1 MLREVPETYGA
12 YLENHT
18 GEVPNGLAGR
28 RGRGLEQRL
37 ADRFVGILLCSFMP
51 PDAQGF
57 ATELFVGIRHTEEFG
72 PIISAGLGG
81 VEMEVLARQTKKGAA
96 VAIAPTGTVDGTQ
109 FFELFSRTLSYERLS
124 GAMRGSRRLLDDAIF
139 IECFQAFIDL
149 ANHFSAMNP
158 DAGFHIEEMEVN
170 PFSSSGGRMAP
181 LDGVC
186 RFRPAA
192 ARHQPRP
199 IDKIGSLLKPASIG
213 IIGVSERSANM
224 GRIILGNLVDAG
236 FDRDKITVVHP
247 GAREIDGF
255 SCVAAIAD
263 LEHKVDLFVVAVGAD
278 QVPSVIDDLID
289 HDKANA
295 VILIPG
301 GLGEKEGS
309 QALERRLRAKIREA
323 HQSPGG
329 GPVFLGGNS
338 LGVISH
344 PGRYDTMFIP
354 DTKLPKS
361 RGRRPRKL
369 CFISQ
374 SGAFII
380 SNLSRMPWLDPAYAL
395 SIGNQIDLTAG
406 DLLAYIKDDPEIE
419 VFAVYMEG
427 FQPCDGHTFAAA
439 VKDTVALGKDVVF
452 YKAGRTT
459 EGRSAT
465 AGHTA
470 SVAGDYAVCEN
481 ALTQAG
487 AFVASDFDEFGDLL
501 RARPGPSRQGPCAGN
516 RLAAVSNAGYE
527 SVGMADSIRQ
537 PGAEL
542 RLAAF
547 SPATAESLA
556 KLLSDNRLDGLVDV
570 KNPFDV
576 TPMAG
581 DTVYADL
588 VAEILADPGID
599 AVVAGIVP
607 LTPAMQT
614 LAPGE
619 GHIESILDP
628 GSVAQRLPEVAAA
641 ADKPLVAVVDSGAI
655 FDPLATALERGG
667 LPVFRTADRASGRSA
682 VGSTPNEQTSTGG
695 TPDEIAHRET
705 VARHP
710 GPDGVRQHHATGRG
724 CGAGVRR
731 PRGAVPGQ
739 RHAHHRIGL
748 HQRRRTGAPP
758 RLQTLARRARTLR
771 PLARALPP
779 QPHRRGQRR
788 RPPQAPDHGPRGRGR
803 DHRRPPRLRAVGADL
818 LRRVRRSAAETG
830 ADQDYRRVGDCRRPG
845 DLHHARCVARPSA
858 VSQNP
863 RFPHSPVNDGE
874 FSGKCGRPSFACNE
888 RSLI

>member
-1 MLREVPETYGA
+1 MAPIRTTVIEDILRNAHEAGRNSLYEHECYRLLEATGAEAAPKSRLIPIGAHPTPADLDVLTGDKVVLKVVSPDITHKTEARGVRIVAREIGAVEAAFDLMLREVPEVYGA
-12 YLENHT
+12 YLESHS
-18 GEVPNGLAGR
+18 GEVPASLAGR
-28 RGRGLEQRL
+28 RGHGLEQRL
-37 ADRFVGILLCSFMP
+37 ADRIVGILLCSYMP
-51 PDAQGF
+51 PDAQAF
-57 ATELFVGIRHTEEFG
+57 ATELFVGIRRTDEFG

-96 VAIAPTGTVDGTQ
+96 VAISPTGTVDGRQ
-109 FFELFSRTLSYERLS
+109 FFELFRKTLSYERLS

-149 ANHFSAMNP
+149 ANHFSAMNTQ
-158 DAGFHIEEMEVN
+158 AEFHIEELEVN

-186 RFRPAA
+186 HFRPAT
-192 ARHQPRP
+192 ARHLPRP
-199 IDKIGSLLKPASIG
+199 IDKIGNLLKPSSVG
-213 IIGVSERSANM
+213 IIGVSEKSQNM
-224 GRIILGNLVDAG
+224 GRIILGNLTDAG
-236 FDRDKITVVHP
+236 FDRGNITVVH
-247 GAREIDGF
+247 ASASEIDGVA
-255 SCVAAIAD
+255 CVASIAD
-263 LEHKVDLFVVAVGAD
+263 LEQKVDLFVVAVGAA
-278 QVPSVIDDLID
+278 QVPAVIDDLVD
-289 HDKANA
+289 HDRANA

-309 QALERRLRAKIREA
+309 EALERRLKEKIRQA
-323 HQSPGG
+323 HAKDNG

-354 DTKLPKS
+354 DSKLPKS
-361 RGRRPRKL
+361 RGTHRRRV

-380 SNLSRMPWLDPAYAL
+380 SNLSRLEWLDPAYAL

-406 DLLAYIKDDPEIE
+406 DLLSYIKDDPDIE

-439 VKDTVALGKDVVF
+439 VKEAKNLGKDVVF

-481 ALTQAG
+481 ALAQAG

-501 RARPGPSRQGPCAGN
+501 RVALALRGKTARGN

-537 PGAEL
+537 PTAEL
-542 RLAAF
+542 VLADF
-547 SPATAESLA
+547 SPTTSEALIR
-556 KLLSDNRLDGLVDV
+556 LLTDNRLDGLVDV

-581 DTVYADL
+581 DTVYVDM
-588 VAEILADPGID
+588 VTEILADPAVD

-619 GHIESILDP
+619 GHRESILDP
-628 GSVAQRLPEVAAA
+628 GSVAQRLPEIAAT
-641 ADKPLVAVVDSGAI
+641 ADKPLVVVIDSGAL
-655 FDPLATALERGG
+655 FDPLAAALEKRG
-667 LPVFRTADRASGRSA
+667 LPVFRKADRAVRA
-682 VGSTPNEQTSTGG
+682 LCRWV
-695 TPDEIAHRET
+695 DAHR
-705 VARHP
+705 
-710 GPDGVRQHHATGRG
+710 
-724 CGAGVRR
+724 
-731 PRGAVPGQ
+731 
-739 RHAHHRIGL
+739 
-748 HQRRRTGAPP
+748 
-758 RLQTLARRARTLR
+758 
-771 PLARALPP
+771 
-779 QPHRRGQRR
+779 
-788 RPPQAPDHGPRGRGR
+788 
-803 DHRRPPRLRAVGADL
+803 
-818 LRRVRRSAAETG
+818 
-830 ADQDYRRVGDCRRPG
+830 
-845 DLHHARCVARPSA
+845 
-858 VSQNP
+858 
-863 RFPHSPVNDGE
+863 
-874 FSGKCGRPSFACNE
+874 
-888 RSLI
+888 